1 MRKMTAQ
8 PLGHGKRAVGF
19 VLRDVADKDN
29 ILGQELG
36 DNTLDPFYKGIL
48 QLIIEQFKCWNYS
61 LVGMPFGIAYSVSL
75 LGV

>member
-1 MRKMTAQ
+1 MTTQ

-48 QLIIEQFKCWNYS
+48 QLIIEQFKLSVQRYKETLDTTPLFLCSWLYS
-61 LVGMPFGIAYSVSL
+61 
-75 LGV
+75 